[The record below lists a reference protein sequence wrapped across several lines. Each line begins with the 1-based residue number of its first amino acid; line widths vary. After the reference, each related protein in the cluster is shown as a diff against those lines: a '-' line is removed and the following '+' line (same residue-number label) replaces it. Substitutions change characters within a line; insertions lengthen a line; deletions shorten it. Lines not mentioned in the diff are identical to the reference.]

1 MPDFGLTGKGLR
13 RKRYADV
20 LESMES
26 RARELFG
33 ENVNL
38 TERSPLGLFL
48 RLIAWSIGTV
58 WQVVEDVYNSAFVD
72 TAEGHNLDRVAL
84 YIGITRRPA
93 LRATGTAKF
102 TGDDTTVIEEG
113 FKITTEDDIEFE
125 TTESG
130 EIDAGDVTLNI
141 RAVEPG
147 TDGNVPADTITK
159 IVNPIEGLD
168 SVTNEEETEGGRN
181 KETDAEL
188 RQRYIDSVGKGGAST
203 IDSIRASLLDI
214 DEVRAALVIE
224 NNTMEEDEDGR
235 PPKSFESYVLDGD
248 AKDIAK
254 TILKTKAAG
263 IQAHGTESETVEDDA
278 GQEHTIGFTYADE
291 VNIEV
296 NITKTTSEEYPEDG
310 DERMVTEVVKYI
322 GGTDEDG
329 SVYAG
334 LSMGEDV
341 IYTQIIKACY
351 RVPGLDDVDVTINKV
366 GEAAGTENISIA
378 LTEVAET
385 DHEKVTVSS

>member
-38 TERSPLGLFL
+38 SERSPLGLFL

-72 TAEGHNLDRVAL
+72 TAEGHNLDKVAL

-93 LRATGTAKF
+93 TRATGKVTF
-102 TGDDTTVIEEG
+102 SGDDGAVIEEG
-113 FKITTEDDIEFE
+113 FLVETEDEIRFE
-125 TTESG
+125 TTEEVEISAG
-130 EIDAGDVTLNI
+130 EAEANV
-141 RAVEPG
+141 RAVDPG
-147 TDGNVPADTITK
+147 TDGNVPADTITE

-168 SVTNEEETEGGRN
+168 SVTNEEETEYGRN

-188 RQRYIDSVGKGGAST
+188 RERYLDSVAKGGAST

-214 DEVRAALVIE
+214 DDVRAALVVE
-224 NNTMEEDEDGR
+224 NNTMDTVDGR

-278 GQEHTIGFTYADE
+278 GQEHTIGFTYANE
-291 VNIEV
+291 VIIEV
-296 NITKTTSEEYPEDG
+296 DITVTTNEEYPEDG
-310 DERMVTEVVKYI
+310 DERMVTEIIRYI
-322 GGTDEDG
+322 GGEDEDG
-329 SVYAG
+329 EIYAG

-341 IYTQIIKACY
+341 IYTQTIKACY
-351 RVPGLDDVDVTINKV
+351 RVPGVDDVNVTINKV
-366 GEAAGTENISIA
+366 GEAAGTDNISIE

-385 DHEKVTVSS
+385 DYTKVSVS